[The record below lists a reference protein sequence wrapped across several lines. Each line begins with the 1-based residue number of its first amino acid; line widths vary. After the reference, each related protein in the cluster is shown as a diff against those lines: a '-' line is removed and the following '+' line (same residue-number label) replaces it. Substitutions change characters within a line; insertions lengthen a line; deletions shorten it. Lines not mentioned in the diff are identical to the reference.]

1 MATRIRL
8 ARGGSKKR
16 PVYRIV
22 VTDKRNPRDGSFI
35 EKLGTYNPLLPKDSD
50 QRFVVDAERAKYWIS
65 KGATPSETVLRK
77 FAALGIA
84 EESVKTVKLREKATV
99 ISQAAKKA
107 KDDAAKAEA
116 DAKAAEEAEA
126 AKAEAEAN
134 AAAEA
139 EKAAAEAEAP
149 AEEAKAEEPA
159 AEEKA
164 AE

>member
-35 EKLGTYNPLLPKDSD
+35 EKIGTYNPLLPKDSD
-50 QRFVVDAERAKYWIS
+50 QRFVVDAERAKYWIA

-84 EESVKTVKLREKATV
+84 EESVKTVKLREKATA

-107 KDDAAKAEA
+107 KEDAAKAEA

-126 AKAEAEAN
+126 AKAEADAK
-134 AAAEA
+134 AEA
-139 EKAAAEAEAP
+139 EKAAAEAAAAAP
-149 AEEAKAEEPA
+149 AEEAPA

>member
-22 VTDKRNPRDGSFI
+22 VTDQRAPRDGNFI
-35 EKLGTYNPLLPKDSD
+35 EKLGTYSPLQPKDSAL
-50 QRFVVDAERAKYWIS
+50 RFVVNTERAKYWIGT
-65 KGATPSETVLRK
+65 GATPTDAILKHFIKLGLATETAK
-77 FAALGIA
+77 AKAI
-84 EESVKTVKLREKATV
+84 REKATV

-116 DAKAAEEAEA
+116 DAKAAE
-126 AKAEAEAN
+126 K
-134 AAAEA
+134 
-139 EKAAAEAEAP
+139 
-149 AEEAKAEEPA
+149 A

-164 AE
+164 AKEAADAEAKATAEAAASAEAAPAEETPAA